1 MRDYIT
7 RRGKTNLHLISTEKV
22 RKNKLINAESEENA
36 AANILIQFNLSHS
49 KTRRRNRKQLTLVG
63 IAGLHGI

>member
-36 AANILIQFNLSHS
+36 AANILIQFNQSHS